1 MHQLNDGHIYDAIGS
16 LHKKNLWW
24 KNIKF
29 NKFPRERERN
39 IFKWNSAER
48 VKGDEKYRT
57 KEKKETKRE
66 RVCIIQG
73 MREGIQAYR
82 WAGPLLFHNQRLKLV
97 KTIFFDAFDIS
108 NRREI
113 SGRHGVALAWNYLYP
128 PIPLVVV
135 VAVVVESSLLLQYF
149 FLWSEQQN
157 KRRVCRL
164 CAICTEKERG
174 GGTGPCGKK
183 LLHSADT
190 SVPNSK

>member
-1 MHQLNDGHIYDAIGS
+1 MKNTGQ
-16 LHKKNLWW
+16 KKRKKPKGNGFVL
-24 KNIKF
+24 F
-29 NKFPRERERN
+29 NGYF
-39 IFKWNSAER
+39 F
-48 VKGDEKYRT
+48 
-57 KEKKETKRE
+57 
-66 RVCIIQG
+66 G

-128 PIPLVVV
+128 PIPIVVV

-164 CAICTEKERG
+164 CTICTEKERG
-174 GGTGPCGKK
+174 GGPDLVVRSSCIPPTHLCPIQNKK
-183 LLHSADT
+183 QQQQQQ
-190 SVPNSK
+190 